1 MGKPNPSQSRLIAY
15 ELVSQVNRDGAYAN
29 IRLPELLA
37 KSKMDKADKAFTT
50 ELAYGTLR
58 MQGRHDYIATKFV
71 DRKFSEVDPKIQ
83 DLLRIGIHQITQ
95 MRVADHAAVS
105 ETVEVAK
112 LVAGESKAS
121 YVNAVLRKIT
131 GSSIDLHEL
140 VRIGRAHV

>member
-1 MGKPNPSQSRLIAY
+1 LGKPNPNQSRLIAY

-105 ETVEVAK
+105 ETVEAIIENVIIEIIPVEPNMAK
-112 LVAGESKAS
+112 CCSNRLHPFEAS
-121 YVNAVLRKIT
+121 RV
-131 GSSIDLHEL
+131 EP
-140 VRIGRAHV
+140 